1 MWKQT
6 EDATLRAWLC
16 MSRNKEGKEN
26 NDGDEE
32 GEVDGVVEEDQGE
45 ENVVEDKNCL
55 MDFVLQLEYV
65 ADEDDNTDIQRMWK
79 KELGHVNALS

>member
-1 MWKQT
+1 
-6 EDATLRAWLC
+6 

-45 ENVVEDKNCL
+45 EYVVEDKNCL
-55 MDFVLQLEYV
+55 MDFVLELEYV
-65 ADEDDNTDIQRMWK
+65 ADEDGM
-79 KELGHVNALS
+79 G